1 MPWDDANLKQ
11 TAEYR
16 YSDYGKFG
24 YTLFSGVDAIAAETK
39 FHTHTALV
47 GVAYRFGG
55 PVLP

>member
-1 MPWDDANLKQ
+1 
-11 TAEYR
+11 
-16 YSDYGKFG
+16 
-24 YTLFSGVDAIAAETK
+24 LFSGVDAIAAETK